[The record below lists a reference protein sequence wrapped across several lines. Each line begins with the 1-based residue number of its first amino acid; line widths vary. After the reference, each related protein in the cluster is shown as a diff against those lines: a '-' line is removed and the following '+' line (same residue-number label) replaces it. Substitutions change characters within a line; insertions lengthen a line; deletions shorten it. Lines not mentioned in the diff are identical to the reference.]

1 MTKLSDLGPP
11 IPGVLNRDDLNR
23 SDGHF
28 YNCPN
33 CGQRVDQRDL
43 RQVFYHEGPGH
54 EPLEPEPEP
63 EQEPAPER
71 ETTILKFT
79 TPGSSK

>member
-11 IPGVLNRDDLNR
+11 IPGKLHGGDLIR
-23 SDGHF
+23 EEGHF

-43 RQVFYHEGPGH
+43 RQVMWHEGPGH
-54 EPLEPEPEP
+54 EPLASEDG
-63 EQEPAPER
+63 A
-71 ETTILKFT
+71 TILLF
-79 TPGSSK
+79 PGVRK

>member
-11 IPGVLNRDDLNR
+11 IPGNLHGGDLIR
-23 SDGHF
+23 EEGHF

-43 RQVFYHEGPGH
+43 RQVFWHEEPGH
-54 EPLEPEPEP
+54 QPLEPEPE
-63 EQEPAPER
+63 A
-71 ETTILKFT
+71 TIIEFRRRK
-79 TPGSSK
+79 